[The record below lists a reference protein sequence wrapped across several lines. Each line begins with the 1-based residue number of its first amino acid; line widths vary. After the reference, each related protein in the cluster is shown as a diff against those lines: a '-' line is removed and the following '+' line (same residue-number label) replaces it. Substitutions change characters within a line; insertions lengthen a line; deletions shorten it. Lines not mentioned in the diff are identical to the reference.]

1 MCGKVDIGCKVGEG
15 IGNVIS
21 KATEALVQQLSDAV
35 LACLHSQATF
45 WIQIKSPTLA
55 TEDAAGHWKN
65 QSTIAFLQTHTF
77 WLTTTLFTLAI
88 LVAGMRIAWE
98 QRGDPLRQLLKA
110 MMTFVLVSA
119 AGTATLQVLTAWS
132 DSFATSIVNAALP
145 PDVSFEN
152 AMRGVM
158 MQDGSQIAQRMPL
171 FLIIF
176 SALGVLFGSLIQIV
190 LLLIRSAM
198 LVLLAGLF
206 PLAAV
211 ATHTEL
217 GKAWFKKFC
226 GWALAFI
233 AYKPAAA
240 LIYAAAIRMTHEG
253 MVNSTGDGLIQTLT
267 GMMMLGLAVVAL
279 PALLRFTVP
288 LTAAAAGG
296 SSGTGAAAADPGGL
310 ASGAINVGRSSGS
323 ASASGAS
330 AGKAGGGAGA
340 SAGTGATAGGGAAA
354 GAGGGASGAIGAGPA
369 GVAMAGAKKAAGSVA
384 GAVAHSAGEPGGGT
398 SSSGSSSGGSSGG
411 SAGGSRSGG
420 SRPSGSGAGGSRS
433 GGSRSGGSGGSR
445 SGGSGSG
452 AGGSRSVG
460 SASGSSGS
468 HGGGSSPSG
477 SGSAS
482 PRAKPPPAGSSSSDH
497 TGPSGNW

>member
-1 MCGKVDIGCKVGEG
+1 MCGKFDVGCKVGEG
-15 IGNVIS
+15 LGNVIS
-21 KATEALVQQLSDAV
+21 NATEGLVRQLSDAV

-45 WIQIKSPTLA
+45 WVRIPGPTLA
-55 TEDAAGHWKN
+55 TEDAKLHWTN
-65 QSTIAFLQTHTF
+65 QPTIAFLQTHTF
-77 WLTTTLFTLAI
+77 WLTTTLFGLAI
-88 LVAGMRIAWE
+88 MVAGIRLAWE

-110 MMTFVLVSA
+110 MMTFVLASA
-119 AGTATLQVLTAWS
+119 AGTGTLQLLSSFS
-132 DSFATSIVNAALP
+132 DSFAENIVDASLP
-145 PDVSFEN
+145 PGESFET

-198 LVLLAGLF
+198 IVLLAGMF

-240 LIYAAAIRMTHEG
+240 LIYAAAIQMTHEG
-253 MVNSTGDGLIQTLT
+253 MINSTGDGLIQTLT

-296 SSGTGAAAADPGGL
+296 NSGTGAAVADPGGL

-323 ASASGAS
+323 ASAKSGGGG
-330 AGKAGGGAGA
+330 AGAGAGAGGGAGA
-340 SAGTGATAGGGAAA
+340 GAGA
-354 GAGGGASGAIGAGPA
+354 GAGGGATGAIGAGAGPA

-384 GAVAHSAGEPGGGT
+384 GAVAHSAGEPGGG
-398 SSSGSSSGGSSGG
+398 SSASGGSSGG
-411 SAGGSRSGG
+411 GSGASRPGSSGG
-420 SRPSGSGAGGSRS
+420 SRPGGPRGARPP
-433 GGSRSGGSGGSR
+433 
-445 SGGSGSG
+445 GSGSKPPPPT
-452 AGGSRSVG
+452 SPR
-460 SASGSSGS
+460 GSSTSNPAG
-468 HGGGSSPSG
+468 PSG
-477 SGSAS
+477 S
-482 PRAKPPPAGSSSSDH
+482 
-497 TGPSGNW
+497 W

>member
-1 MCGKVDIGCKVGEG
+1 MCGKVDIGCKVSEG
-15 IGNVIS
+15 IGTVIS
-21 KATEALVQQLSDAV
+21 NVAEGLVRQLSDAV
-35 LACLHSQATF
+35 LSCLHSQATF
-45 WIQIKSPTLA
+45 WIQIKGPTLA
-55 TEDAAGHWKN
+55 TEDAKGHWKN
-65 QSTIAFLQTHTF
+65 QDTISFLQTHTF
-77 WLTTTLFTLAI
+77 WLTTTLFGLAI
-88 LVAGMRIAWE
+88 MIAGIRIAWE

-119 AGTATLQVLTAWS
+119 AGTATLQLLSAWS
-132 DSFATSIVNAALP
+132 DAFANSIVTAALP
-145 PDVSFEN
+145 PDTSFEG
-152 AMRGVM
+152 AMKGVM

-240 LIYAAAIRMTHEG
+240 LIYAAAIRMTHDG
-253 MVNSTGDGLIQTLT
+253 MINSTGDGLVQTLT

-296 SSGTGAAAADPGGL
+296 SSGSGAAALDPGGL

-323 ASASGAS
+323 GSGGGMGGGGG
-330 AGKAGGGAGA
+330 GKSGGGGGGA
-340 SAGTGATAGGGAAA
+340 SA
-354 GAGGGASGAIGAGPA
+354 GAGGGASGAVGAGA
-369 GVAMAGAKKAAGSVA
+369 AGAGVGVAMSATKKAAGSIA
-384 GAVAHSAGEPGGGT
+384 GAVSHSAGEAGGGT
-398 SSSGSSSGGSSGG
+398 GSSSSGATSGGSRS
-411 SAGGSRSGG
+411 SSSGG
-420 SRPSGSGAGGSRS
+420 SRPSGPRGGSK
-433 GGSRSGGSGGSR
+433 GGSKPTGSR
-445 SGGSGSG
+445 G
-452 AGGSRSVG
+452 APPRTNPPPP
-460 SASGSSGS
+460 SGSSTTD
-468 HGGGSSPSG
+468 PS
-477 SGSAS
+477 
-482 PRAKPPPAGSSSSDH
+482 
-497 TGPSGNW
+497 GPSGNW

>member
-1 MCGKVDIGCKVGEG
+1 MCGKVDIGCKVSEG

-21 KATEALVQQLSDAV
+21 NVAEGLVRQLSDAV
-35 LACLHSQATF
+35 LSCLHSQATF
-45 WIQIKSPTLA
+45 WIQIKGPTLA
-55 TEDAAGHWKN
+55 TEDAKGHWKN
-65 QSTIAFLQTHTF
+65 QDTISFLQTHTF
-77 WLTTTLFTLAI
+77 WLTTTLFGLAI
-88 LVAGMRIAWE
+88 MIAGIRIAWE

-119 AGTATLQVLTAWS
+119 AGTATLQLLSAWS
-132 DSFATSIVNAALP
+132 DAFANSIVTAALP
-145 PDVSFEN
+145 PDTSFEG
-152 AMRGVM
+152 AMKGVM

-240 LIYAAAIRMTHEG
+240 LIYAAAIRMTHDG
-253 MVNSTGDGLIQTLT
+253 MINSTGDGLVQTLT

-296 SSGTGAAAADPGGL
+296 SSGSGAAALDPGGL

-323 ASASGAS
+323 GSSAGMGSGGG
-330 AGKAGGGAGA
+330 GKAGGG
-340 SAGTGATAGGGAAA
+340 GGGASA
-354 GAGGGASGAIGAGPA
+354 GAGGGASGAIGAAAGV
-369 GVAMAGAKKAAGSVA
+369 GVAMSATKKAAGSIA
-384 GAVAHSAGEPGGGT
+384 GAVSHSAGEAGGGT
-398 SSSGSSSGGSSGG
+398 GSSSSGASSGGSRS
-411 SAGGSRSGG
+411 SSSGG
-420 SRPSGSGAGGSRS
+420 SRPSGPRGGSK
-433 GGSRSGGSGGSR
+433 GGSKPTGSR
-445 SGGSGSG
+445 G
-452 AGGSRSVG
+452 APPRTNPPPPP
-460 SASGSSGS
+460 GSSTPD
-468 HGGGSSPSG
+468 PS
-477 SGSAS
+477 
-482 PRAKPPPAGSSSSDH
+482 
-497 TGPSGNW
+497 GPSGNW